1 MIIDEPEPA
10 TRRGHYDPDQP
21 RASDGKWTAAE
32 PAELPDV
39 LDEADEDVC
48 FASDVVAGQ
57 GPVTTELR
65 LMDYTGQKGSLPG
78 RDQQFVAVGP
88 SREPGDVYAE
98 PCLSPDE
105 AEQAATDLEELA
117 EQAEAGY
124 TPPKPSKYARSAQ
137 RVRQLLAT
145 DDDFR
150 PGDRVSI
157 GYDDDTLPI
166 TYKDL
171 LQLLAQADPH
181 AGGGPRRTVRA
192 LASRDSGGEDGLL
205 IMDLTASRDGTEVT
219 VLAME
224 GTTSDPDDAFWDKYR
239 ATHTPGQAREL
250 AGKLRSFAR
259 AARDRAAGS

>member
-1 MIIDEPEPA
+1 MITDEPGPA
-10 TRRGHYDPDQP
+10 PRRGHYDPDQP

-39 LDEADEDVC
+39 LDEADEEVC
-48 FASDVVAGQ
+48 FASDVVGGQ

-65 LMDYTGQKGSLPG
+65 LMDYTGQEGSATA
-78 RDQQFVAVGP
+78 RVQQFVAVGP

-98 PCLSPDE
+98 PNLSADE

-150 PGDRVSI
+150 PGNRVSI

-171 LQLLAQADPH
+171 LELLAQADPD

-192 LASRDSGGEDGLL
+192 KASRDSGGEDGLL
-205 IMDLTASRDGTEVT
+205 IMDLTASRDGTQVT
-219 VLAME
+219 VLAMD
-224 GTTSDPDDAFWDKYR
+224 GTSSDPDDAFWDRYR

-250 AGKLRSFAR
+250 ASKLRSFAR